1 MTLSTGLEGIIGVD
15 LFHSYMSHIDL
26 KVSVSIDYRL
36 HIEDRD
42 LVRKRI
48 SSWIVKQ
55 ITDRHEDVL
64 KEAGNKIADS
74 GYIEAYEE
82 DERHGINGH
91 FTLVDKGELAYTQT
105 SSDIY
110 DPALVDESWI
120 PQQEYTRMTKRTVD
134 AFEDVSQLFDLET
147 YEHKIH

>member
-1 MTLSTGLEGIIGVD
+1 
-15 LFHSYMSHIDL
+15 MSNINL

-36 HIEDRD
+36 DIENRD
-42 LVRKRI
+42 LVRKRV

-55 ITDRHEDVL
+55 MTDRHKDVL
-64 KEAGNKIADS
+64 EEMGNKIAGS
-74 GYIEAYEE
+74 GYIKAYEE
-82 DERHGINGH
+82 DEKHGINGH

-105 SSDIY
+105 TSNIY

-134 AFEDVSQLFDLET
+134 AFEDVAQLFDLET
-147 YEHKIH
+147 YEHQIH